1 MDRLNSMPDDEK
13 HTLLKELNDK
23 IDAYNKKKG
32 KRVLFLD
39 SIGGL
44 GAVAGIAGAAGGAAL
59 AMQGETMER
68 LEIER
73 LEGEMRSMKFRMM
86 MKMGQRTEEINN
98 FEIKVFIYY

>member
-1 MDRLNSMPDDEK
+1 MDKLNTMPQEEK
-13 HTLLKELNDK
+13 NTLLKELNDK
-23 IDAYNKKKG
+23 IDSYNKKKG

-39 SIGGL
+39 ALGGA
-44 GAVAGIAGAAGGAAL
+44 GAIAGIAGAAGGAAL

-98 FEIKVFIYY
+98 FEIKVSI